1 MKYDYLIAFSFE
13 KGTGTVFATK
23 VRKIKSK
30 ENIEEVERIIKEKDN
45 LESVAITNFQIIRR
59 YWR

>member
-13 KGTGTVFATK
+13 KGTGTVFARHVK
-23 VRKIKSK
+23 KIKSK
-30 ENIEEVERIIKEKDN
+30 ETIDEIEKIIKEKN
-45 LESVAITNFQIIRR
+45 NIENVAVTNFQIIKR